1 MGFRFRRSTRL
12 GPLRFHFTRAGLSS
26 VSIGGRGASLNLPVA
41 RSGGPRTTVGIPGT
55 GLSWSQEHRIGRAAS
70 PPVTASEVPAPALPG
85 EPPGGLPAVAARGLP
100 NSRRFRPGQLELF
113 KRGCL
118 DLLHERIFAEGS
130 AGRRLWDHHLVS
142 RLLTD
147 PSLGARLGGLLA
159 CIETPEA
166 LEAYLMRA
174 RSQDDAK
181 RRADRCLEAV
191 RESLRLAAA
200 RGWQDATPPDC

>member
-12 GPLRFHFTRAGLSS
+12 GPLRLHFTKAGLSS
-26 VSIGGRGASLNLPVA
+26 VSIGGRGATLNLPVA
-41 RSGGPRTTVGIPGT
+41 RAGAPRTTVGIPGT
-55 GLSWSQEHRIGRAAS
+55 GLSWSQEHRTEQPAS
-70 PPVTASEVPAPALPG
+70 PPSPSAAVPAAA
-85 EPPGGLPAVAARGLP
+85 PPGGAARGLP

-118 DLLHERIFAEGS
+118 DLMHHRVFAEGS
-130 AGRRLWDHHLVS
+130 AGRLLWDHHLVS

-191 RESLRLAAA
+191 REALRLAAA
-200 RGWQDATPPDC
+200 RGWQAATPPDC

>member
-12 GPLRFHFTRAGLSS
+12 GPLRFHFTKAGLSS
-26 VSIGGRGASLNLPVA
+26 ISIGGRGASLNLPVA

-55 GLSWSQEHRIGRAAS
+55 GLSWSQEHRSEQPAS
-70 PPVTASEVPAPALPG
+70 PPSTSTALPAAPPPAG
-85 EPPGGLPAVAARGLP
+85 EAARGLP

-113 KRGCL
+113 KQGCL
-118 DLLHERIFAEGS
+118 DLMHGRVFADGS
-130 AGRRLWDHHLVS
+130 AGRLLWDHHLVS
-142 RLLTD
+142 RLLAD
-147 PSLGARLGGLLA
+147 PSLGARLAGLLA

-181 RRADRCLEAV
+181 RRADRCLAAV
-191 RESLRLAAA
+191 REALSLVAA
-200 RGWQDATPPDC
+200 RGWQAGIPSDC

>member
-55 GLSWSQEHRIGRAAS
+55 GLSWSQEHRS
-70 PPVTASEVPAPALPG
+70 KQPTPTG
-85 EPPGGLPAVAARGLP
+85 EAARGLP

-113 KRGCL
+113 KQGCL
-118 DLLHERIFAEGS
+118 DLMHGRVFADGS
-130 AGRRLWDHHLVS
+130 AGRLLWEHHLVS
-142 RLLTD
+142 RLLAD
-147 PSLGARLGGLLA
+147 PNLGARQAGRLA

-181 RRADRCLEAV
+181 RRTDRCLAAVGEAL
-191 RESLRLAAA
+191 SLVTA
-200 RGWQDATPPDC
+200 RGWQAGIPSDC

>member
-70 PPVTASEVPAPALPG
+70 PPATV
-85 EPPGGLPAVAARGLP
+85 ARGLP

-118 DLLHERIFAEGS
+118 DLLHQRIFAEGS
-130 AGRRLWDHHLVS
+130 AGRRLWDHHQVS
-142 RLLTD
+142 RLLAD
-147 PSLGARLGGLLA
+147 PGLGARLGGLLA
-159 CIETPEA
+159 CIETPEDM
-166 LEAYLMRA
+166 EAYLMRA

-181 RRADRCLEAV
+181 RRTDRCLVAV
-191 RESLRLAAA
+191 REALRLAAA
-200 RGWQDATPPDC
+200 RGWQAATPPDC

>member
-12 GPLRFHFTRAGLSS
+12 GPLRFNFTKAGLSS

-55 GLSWSQEHRIGRAAS
+55 GLSWSQEHRSERPSTPPSTPPPTSPAIPAAELPAS
-70 PPVTASEVPAPALPG
+70 PP
-85 EPPGGLPAVAARGLP
+85 RGLP
-100 NSRRFRPGQLELF
+100 NSRRLRTGQLELF

-118 DLLHERIFAEGS
+118 DLMHEKVFDQGS
-130 AGRRLWDHHLVS
+130 AGRLLWEHHLVS
-142 RLLTD
+142 RLLAD
-147 PSLGARLGGLLA
+147 PNLGPRLAGLLA

-181 RRADRCLEAV
+181 RRADRCLAAV
-191 RESLRLAAA
+191 REALRLAAT
-200 RGWQDATPPDC
+200 RGWQAG

>member
-12 GPLRFHFTRAGLSS
+12 GPLRFHFTKAGLSS

-41 RSGGPRTTVGIPGT
+41 RSGGLRTTVGIPGT
-55 GLSWSQEHRIGRAAS
+55 GLSWSQERSSERPAS
-70 PPVTASEVPAPALPG
+70 PSSASATVPAAELPK
-85 EPPGGLPAVAARGLP
+85 LPAGAARGLP

-118 DLLHERIFAEGS
+118 DLLHGRIFAEGS
-130 AGRRLWDHHLVS
+130 AGRLLWDEHQVT
-142 RLLTD
+142 RLLAD
-147 PSLGARLGGLLA
+147 PTLGARLSGLLA

-181 RRADRCLEAV
+181 RRADRCLTAV
-191 RESLRLAAA
+191 REALLLAAA
-200 RGWQDATPPDC
+200 RGWRAGTPADC

>member
-12 GPLRFHFTRAGLSS
+12 GPLRFHFTKAGLSS

-41 RSGGPRTTVGIPGT
+41 RSGGPRTTVGLPGT

-70 PPVTASEVPAPALPG
+70 PPSAPTAMPAAA
-85 EPPGGLPAVAARGLP
+85 PPGQARGLP

-130 AGRRLWDHHLVS
+130 AGRRLWDHYLVS
-142 RLLTD
+142 RLLAD

-159 CIETPEA
+159 SIETPEA

-181 RRADRCLEAV
+181 RRADRCIAAV
-191 RESLRLAAA
+191 REALRLAAA
-200 RGWQDATPPDC
+200 RGWQAGTPSDC

>member
-26 VSIGGRGASLNLPVA
+26 VSIGGRGATLNLPVT

-55 GLSWSQEHRIGRAAS
+55 GLSWSQEHRAGRAAS
-70 PPVTASEVPAPALPG
+70 PSATAAPVPTEV
-85 EPPGGLPAVAARGLP
+85 ARGLP

-118 DLLHERIFAEGS
+118 DLLHERVFAEGS

-142 RLLTD
+142 RLLAD

-191 RESLRLAAA
+191 REALRLAAA
-200 RGWQDATPPDC
+200 RGWQAATPPDC